1 MKLLVGALA
10 AFIALGLTALLAAP
24 ASAQDAVLSPATAS
38 EVSQACE
45 GGNAAAC
52 TIDTEL
58 KSKAKDKRYATYEGT
73 VLDHVTD
80 VSDFI
85 WGGTWPAFVRG
96 AEALKE
102 AGVKESAIAELTAL
116 PFEAE
121 ARRPA
126 QVLPFPPMVI
136 ILFGVGLMFMVRLKF
151 YPILKLPSAF
161 AGLFKKNTEG
171 SGEISPFA
179 ALSTALSG
187 QVGTGNLAGVATAI
201 TLGGPGAIFWM
212 WITAVIGMALAFAE
226 GSLAIRY
233 RDTDEHGHYRGGP
246 MSYIMRGLG
255 KNWGWLAILFCIG
268 TLISSISTG
277 NMIQANGMAD
287 AMTGLFGLGQLGA
300 GIDSSMNLA
309 AGQGGEMIAGL
320 VVAVL
325 VFVVIIG
332 GIKSIGSVAEKIVP
346 AMALTYIVMALVAII
361 LNFADI
367 PLAFAEIFGAAFTGQ
382 AAAGGFTGAGIM
394 LAIRA
399 GVARG
404 LFSNEAGQG
413 STPMAHAAAR
423 TNDPA
428 SQGRF
433 AMMGTFIDTIIICTM
448 TGLVILT
455 VQGSFP
461 SAAGVQEHA
470 WTSDLKGFD
479 MTSAAYAAAFPMQ
492 IVGEISLGQLVAS
505 IALILFAFTTLITWG
520 YYGERAITHMFGS
533 AFAIPWRV
541 LWCVM
546 IFVGSYQEIEL
557 VWRTGDIA
565 NAMMALP
572 NLVAL
577 FMLSG
582 VVVALAKGDR
592 TAGVDHGDD
601 EGKPGPAP
609 VNPGD
614 PVQ

>member
-1 MKLLVGALA
+1 MEYQPS
-10 AFIALGLTALLAAP
+10 I
-24 ASAQDAVLSPATAS
+24 
-38 EVSQACE
+38 
-45 GGNAAAC
+45 
-52 TIDTEL
+52 
-58 KSKAKDKRYATYEGT
+58 
-73 VLDHVTD
+73 LDHVTN

-85 WGGTWPAFVRG
+85 WGGTWTTFTPEG
-96 AEALKE
+96 AQ
-102 AGVKESAIAELTAL
+102 T
-116 PFEAE
+116 
-121 ARRPA
+121 A

-151 YPILKLPSAF
+151 YPILKLPAAF
-161 AGLFKKNTEG
+161 AGLFKKSEEG
-171 SGEISPFA
+171 DGEISPFA

-212 WITAVIGMALAFAE
+212 WITAIIGMALAFAE

-255 KNWGWLAILFCIG
+255 KNWGWLAVLFCVG

-287 AMTGLFGLGQLGA
+287 AMTGLFGLGQLGS

-309 AGQGGEMIAGL
+309 AGQGGEMIAG
-320 VVAVL
+320 VIVAVL
-325 VFVVIIG
+325 VFIVIIG

-346 AMALTYIVMALVAII
+346 AMALAYIVMALIAIGI
-361 LNFADI
+361 NFSDI
-367 PLAFAEIFGAAFTGQ
+367 PLAFSEIFGAAFTGQ
-382 AAAGGFTGAGIM
+382 AAAGGFAGAGIM

-428 SQGRF
+428 QQGRF
-433 AMMGTFIDTIIICTM
+433 AMMGTFIDTIVICTM

-455 VQGSFP
+455 VQGAFP
-461 SAAGVQEHA
+461 SATAGVEEHA
-470 WTSDLKGFD
+470 WMSDLKGFD

-492 IVGEISLGQLVAS
+492 VIGEISLGQLVAS

-520 YYGERAITHMFGS
+520 YYGERAITHLFGN

-546 IFVGSYQEIEL
+546 IFIGSFQEIEL

-572 NLVAL
+572 NLLAL

-582 VVVALAKGDR
+582 VVVKLAQGDR
-592 TAGVDHGDD
+592 TAGKDHTD
-601 EGKPGPAP
+601 
-609 VNPGD
+609 
-614 PVQ
+614 